1 MTDFLTKA
9 WGKLFEQ
16 SFVIIF
22 CVMVMSALGALH
34 YQQDEKKEVRI
45 DKLEN
50 QIVVIQAERYSCKN
64 DFIDCQKEVLRLT
77 KIIEDFRE
85 KLRNKR

>member
-1 MTDFLTKA
+1 MGDYFNKVFS
-9 WGKLFEQ
+9 KLFEQ

-22 CVMVMSALGALH
+22 CVLTMSVLGAIH
-34 YQQDEKKEVRI
+34 YQQDEKAQIRI

-50 QIVVIQAERYSCKN
+50 QISIMQQERYACKN

-77 KIIEDFRE
+77 KSIEELRE
-85 KLRNKR
+85 KLKNKR